1 MRSFANICNVGI
13 KRDQMDATS
22 SQVCVSVP
30 SGHYSS
36 LENGFSAEMKHNAQL
51 ERPKLEMQ

>member
-1 MRSFANICNVGI
+1 
-13 KRDQMDATS
+13 MDAAS

-36 LENGFSAEMKHNAQL
+36 LENGFSAEMKQNAQL